1 MSFHARYA
9 KIALPLLPVRVSSA
23 ETGATVETYALLDSG
38 SNVSL
43 CQDRLLTLLG
53 ATGRPETMRLTTLE
67 KADSQSQVSVL
78 SLTVTDP
85 SGDGRVELPRV
96 YSRADLHLSSNN
108 LVSQGE
114 VEQWPHLRDLPLH
127 HADIEEVTLLIG
139 QDCPEA
145 LIPLT
150 TVPGARGEPY
160 AIRTRLGW
168 TVNGPVSRRKKTP
181 PTCHFARG
189 ESLSRLSDKVERF
202 WRLESGGVFEQEKGT
217 SLSDRKV
224 LARWEEEAIYE
235 GGHYTLP
242 IPFRE
247 EQPHL
252 PDNRQ
257 MAERRLES
265 LARKLRRDP
274 ALHAQY
280 TAGMTDLEGKG
291 YAVQV
296 PRGEVDRGDGRV
308 WYLPHHPVI
317 NPNKEKPRIVFDCAA
332 EHRGTSL
339 NDQVLPGPDLTNKL
353 VGVLLRFRLHPVAIM
368 ADVEA
373 MFHQVRV
380 TKRDQDT
387 LRFLWW
393 PKGRLEEDPTEYR
406 MTVHLFGGTW
416 SPSCCTYALHRTAKD
431 YAREYSDEARETVL
445 RNFYVDDCLKSVA
458 TEEEAIVLTKQLKE
472 LVARGGFNLTKW
484 TSNSQAVLMK
494 IPVDDQSKKV
504 KERPLDAPLED
515 RALGVYWSV
524 EGDEL
529 GFKSQQMARP
539 LTKRGILSMLSS
551 IYDPLGIAGPF
562 ILGARK
568 IMQELCR
575 TKIGWD
581 DEVPLK
587 HQQQWRR
594 WTQGLGEMPKLRVA
608 RCIQP
613 FHAVGRQLHHF
624 ADASEVA
631 YGVVSYLRIVDATGR
646 VSTSLVMA
654 KSRLAPLKKMTI
666 PRLELQAATLA
677 TRQDALL
684 RRELSLEL
692 DRSQYWTD
700 STIVLQYISNTEA
713 RYQTF
718 VANRVA
724 EIQDATQA
732 EDWRHVPTGDNP
744 ADDASRGVPAG
755 ELASPRWL
763 RGPGFLALRPER
775 WPVWQRPSPLSTD
788 DPEIKRPMV
797 TSFAALGTSKE
808 HPIEKLVANYSNWIR
823 LLRAMACFALAADV
837 CRKKTPPTKELRAE
851 HMDQAET
858 ALMTHVQAQYYP
870 DELRALSQGGR
881 LPSSSPLAR
890 L

>member
-1 MSFHARYA
+1 MSFHARCA
-9 KIALPLLPVRVSSA
+9 KIALPLLPVRVSSV

-38 SNVSL
+38 SNISL

-67 KADSQSQVSVL
+67 KANSQSQVKVL

-85 SGDGRVELPRV
+85 AGDGRVELPQV
-96 YSRADLHLSSNN
+96 YSWTDLHLSPSN

-127 HADIEEVTLLIG
+127 HAEIEEVTLLIG

-150 TVPGARGEPY
+150 TVSGARGEPY
-160 AIRTRLGW
+160 AIRTQLGW
-168 TVNGPVSRRKKTP
+168 TVNGPVSRHRKAP

-189 ESLSRLSDKVERF
+189 ESLNQLSDKVERF
-202 WRLESGGVFEQEKGT
+202 WRLESGGIFEQEKGT

-224 LARWEEEAIYE
+224 LARWKEEAVYE
-235 GGHYTLP
+235 EGHYTLP

-247 EQPHL
+247 EQPYL
-252 PDNRQ
+252 PHNRQ
-257 MAERRLES
+257 MAERRLTS

-274 ALHAQY
+274 VLHAQY
-280 TAGMTDLEGKG
+280 AAGMKDLEDKG
-291 YAVQV
+291 YAVHV
-296 PRGEVDRGDGRV
+296 PRGEVSRDDGRV
-308 WYLPHHPVI
+308 WYLPHHPVV

-339 NDQVLPGPDLTNKL
+339 NDQVLQGPDLTNKL

-380 TKRDQDT
+380 TRRDQDA

-393 PKGRLEEDPTEYR
+393 PKGRLEENPTEYR

-416 SPSCCTYALHRTAKD
+416 SPSCCTYALHRTAED
-431 YAREYSDEARETVL
+431 HAQEHSNEARETVL
-445 RNFYVDDCLKSVA
+445 RNFCVDDCLKSVA

-484 TSNSQAVLMK
+484 TSNSQAVLRE
-494 IPVDDQSKKV
+494 IPVEDQSKKV

-529 GFKSQQMARP
+529 GFKSQQMAKP

-551 IYDPLGIAGPF
+551 VYDPLGIAGPF

-575 TKIGWD
+575 MKIGWD
-581 DEVPLK
+581 DRVPLE
-587 HQQQWRR
+587 HQQQWER
-594 WTQGLGEMPKLRVA
+594 WTRGLEEMPKLRVP

-613 FHAVGRQLHHF
+613 FHAVERQLHHF

-631 YGVVSYLRIVDATGR
+631 YGVVSYLRIVDAAGQVAT
-646 VSTSLVMA
+646 TLVMA
-654 KSRLAPLKKMTI
+654 KSRLAPLKRMTI

-677 TRQDALL
+677 TRQDTLL
-684 RRELSLEL
+684 RRELGLEL
-692 DRSQYWTD
+692 SRSQYWTD

-732 EDWRHVPTGDNP
+732 EDW
-744 ADDASRGVPAG
+744 
-755 ELASPRWL
+755 
-763 RGPGFLALRPER
+763 
-775 WPVWQRPSPLSTD
+775 
-788 DPEIKRPMV
+788 
-797 TSFAALGTSKE
+797 
-808 HPIEKLVANYSNWIR
+808 
-823 LLRAMACFALAADV
+823 
-837 CRKKTPPTKELRAE
+837 
-851 HMDQAET
+851 
-858 ALMTHVQAQYYP
+858 
-870 DELRALSQGGR
+870 
-881 LPSSSPLAR
+881 
-890 L
+890 